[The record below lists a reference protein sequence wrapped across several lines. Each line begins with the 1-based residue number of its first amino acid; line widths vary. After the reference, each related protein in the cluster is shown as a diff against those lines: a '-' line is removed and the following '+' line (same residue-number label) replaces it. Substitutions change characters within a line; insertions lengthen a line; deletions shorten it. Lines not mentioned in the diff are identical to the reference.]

1 VGIAVGIGGQ
11 IVIIILY
18 LPFQHDIHNF
28 NAPSQKLTGG
38 SHGGGFLIVAL
49 ATVIVAPFMEE
60 LVFRG
65 LLLKALVRRFTPVV
79 ATPSRARV
87 AGVVLAVITDGI
99 LFGLAHGELVQLA
112 GLAVFGIALAAI
124 SYRTGRLGMN
134 MVAHASF
141 NLVAVLT
148 ILSQRGG
155 LIH

>member
-1 VGIAVGIGGQ
+1 MVVHVVDQPRIRAEC
-11 IVIIILY
+11 
-18 LPFQHDIHNF
+18 
-28 NAPSQKLTGG
+28 APRYRL
-38 SHGGGFLIVAL
+38 
-49 ATVIVAPFMEE
+49 
-60 LVFRG
+60 
-65 LLLKALVRRFTPVV
+65 FTPVV

-87 AGVVLAVITDGI
+87 AGVVLAVIADGI